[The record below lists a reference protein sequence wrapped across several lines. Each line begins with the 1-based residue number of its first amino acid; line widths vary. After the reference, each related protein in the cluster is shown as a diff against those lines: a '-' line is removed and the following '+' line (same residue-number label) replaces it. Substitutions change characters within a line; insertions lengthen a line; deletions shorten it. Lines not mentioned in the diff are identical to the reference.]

1 LAENDFTIP
10 VPSLVCAN
18 GQINLATLV
27 LLEKVVAT
35 GAVLYYS
42 GDFDPEGL
50 LIADRLKDR
59 FGEALHLWRYSL
71 EDYAKTVS
79 ERRLT
84 DGRLK
89 QLERLKNETLRQ
101 VGRELLKRG
110 YAGYQELLL
119 EDLWRDL

>member
-1 LAENDFTIP
+1 M
-10 VPSLVCAN
+10 
-18 GQINLATLV
+18 
-27 LLEKVVAT
+27 VAT

-119 EDLWRDL
+119 EDLWRDLKEFMERCL